1 MYALLLISAILLIIA
16 ATEDNFISMFTATS
30 IILFVVSAIS
40 IIFAPHS
47 NTILNI
53 IIAINVITDI
63 FVITIISYR
72 LYQKAKVKSNIA
84 LHLSASLLYIAMI
97 AINLFKIFDLYKY
110 IIGMNL
116 YLSLMVLSH
125 LLGNFIIKYQKNEK
139 DFDYIVV
146 LGGSMKGIELS
157 ELIKQRMLTSFAYY
171 TTNKSIMIFSGGKS
185 NGDIEEA
192 VAMKN
197 FAIENH
203 IQDTDILL
211 EKLAMNTMQNIEYVK
226 KLIQQQDT
234 DFEDKKIC
242 VITNNFH
249 AFRTKLI
256 CNKMKVNWTVIP
268 TQSNFNSKISTYLI
282 ELLAAIY
289 LDIYLHII
297 MLILI
302 TIIIGLVV

>member
-1 MYALLLISAILLIIA
+1 MYTLLLISAILLIIA
-16 ATEDNFISMFTATS
+16 ATDNFISMFTATS
-30 IILFVVSAIS
+30 IVLFAISAIGL
-40 IIFAPHS
+40 IFAPRS
-47 NTILNI
+47 NIILNTIVT
-53 IIAINVITDI
+53 INVITDVFI
-63 FVITIISYR
+63 LAIISYR
-72 LYQKAKVKSNIA
+72 LYQKAKVKANIA

-116 YLSLMVLSH
+116 YLSLIVLSH
-125 LLGNFIIKYQKNEK
+125 LLGNLIIKYQKIAT

-171 TTNKSIMIFSGGKS
+171 RTNKSIMIFSGGKS
-185 NGDIEEA
+185 NGDIEES

-197 FAIENH
+197 FAVQNN

-226 KLIQQQDT
+226 NLIQQDI
-234 DFEDKKIC
+234 DCDNKKVC

-268 TQSNFNSKISTYLI
+268 AESNLNSKINTYLI

-289 LDIYLHII
+289 LDIILHII
-297 MLILI
+297 MLVII
-302 TIIIGLVV
+302 TIIIGILV

>member
-1 MYALLLISAILLIIA
+1 MYTLLLISAILLIIA
-16 ATEDNFISMFTATS
+16 ATDNFISMFTATS
-30 IILFVVSAIS
+30 IVLFVVGAIS
-40 IIFAPHS
+40 LIFTPHS
-47 NTILNI
+47 NVILNI

-72 LYQKAKVKSNIA
+72 LYQKAKVKANIA
-84 LHLSASLLYIAMI
+84 LHLSASILYIAMI
-97 AINLFKIFDLYKY
+97 IVNLFKIFDLYKY

-125 LLGNFIIKYQKNEK
+125 LLGNLIIKYRKIAT

-157 ELIKQRMLTSFAYY
+157 DLIKQRMLTSFSYY
-171 TTNKSIMIFSGGKS
+171 RTDKSIMIFSGGKS
-185 NGDIEEA
+185 NGDIEES

-197 FAIENH
+197 FAVQNN

-211 EKLAMNTMQNIEYVK
+211 EKLAMNTMQNIEYVRN
-226 KLIQQQDT
+226 LIQQQD
-234 DFEDKKIC
+234 ENCNSKKVC

-249 AFRTKLI
+249 AYRTKLI
-256 CNKMKVNWTVIP
+256 CNKMKVNWTVVPAESNP
-268 TQSNFNSKISTYLI
+268 TSKINTYLI

-289 LDIYLHII
+289 LDILIHIT
-297 MLILI
+297 LIIII
-302 TIIIGLVV
+302 TIIIGRFV

>member
-1 MYALLLISAILLIIA
+1 MYTLLLISAILLIIA
-16 ATEDNFISMFTATS
+16 ATYNFISMFTATS

-40 IIFAPHS
+40 LIFVPHS
-47 NTILNI
+47 NVILNI
-53 IIAINVITDI
+53 IISINVITDI
-63 FVITIISYR
+63 FVLAIISYR
-72 LYQKAKVKSNIA
+72 LYQKAKVKANIA
-84 LHLSASLLYIAMI
+84 LHLSASILYIAMI
-97 AINLFKIFDLYKY
+97 IVNLFKIFDLYKY

-125 LLGNFIIKYQKNEK
+125 LLGNLIIKYQKNGK

-157 ELIKQRMLTSFAYY
+157 ELIKQRMLTSFSYY
-171 TTNKSIMIFSGGKS
+171 RTNKSIMIFSGGKS
-185 NGDIEEA
+185 NGDIEES

-197 FAIENH
+197 FAVQNN

-211 EKLAMNTMQNIEYVK
+211 EKLAMNTMQNIQYVK

-234 DFEDKKIC
+234 DFENKKIC

-302 TIIIGLVV
+302 TIIIELVV

>member
-1 MYALLLISAILLIIA
+1 MYTLLLISAILLIIA
-16 ATEDNFISMFTATS
+16 ATDNFISMFTATS
-30 IILFVVSAIS
+30 IVLFAISAIGLIS
-40 IIFAPHS
+40 APHS
-47 NTILNI
+47 NIILNI

-63 FVITIISYR
+63 FILTIISYR
-72 LYQKAKVKSNIA
+72 LYQKAKVKANIA

-97 AINLFKIFDLYKY
+97 IVNLFKIFDLYKY

-116 YLSLMVLSH
+116 YLSLIVLSH
-125 LLGNFIIKYQKNEK
+125 LLGNLIIKYQKFDT

-185 NGDIEEA
+185 NGDIEES

-211 EKLAMNTMQNIEYVK
+211 EKLAMNTMQNIQYVK

-268 TQSNFNSKISTYLI
+268 TQSNLNSKISTYLI
-282 ELLAAIY
+282 ELSAAIY

-297 MLILI
+297 LLILI

>member
-1 MYALLLISAILLIIA
+1 MYTLLLISAILLIIA
-16 ATEDNFISMFTATS
+16 ATDNFISMFTATS

-40 IIFAPHS
+40 LIFVPHS
-47 NTILNI
+47 NVILNI
-53 IIAINVITDI
+53 IIAINVITDL

-72 LYQKAKVKSNIA
+72 LYQKAKVKANIA

-97 AINLFKIFDLYKY
+97 IVNLFKIFDLYKY

-125 LLGNFIIKYQKNEK
+125 LLGNLIIKYKKNDK

-157 ELIKQRMLTSFAYY
+157 DLIKQRMLTSFSYY

-185 NGDIEEA
+185 NGDIEES

-302 TIIIGLVV
+302 TIIIGIVV

>member
-1 MYALLLISAILLIIA
+1 MYALILISAILLIIA
-16 ATEDNFISMFTATS
+16 ATDNFISMFTATS

-40 IIFAPHS
+40 LIFVPHS
-47 NTILNI
+47 NVILNI
-53 IIAINVITDI
+53 IIANNVITDI

-72 LYQKAKVKSNIA
+72 LYQKAKVKANIA

-97 AINLFKIFDLYKY
+97 IVNLFKIFDLYKY

-125 LLGNFIIKYQKNEK
+125 LLGNLIIKYQKKGK

-171 TTNKSIMIFSGGKS
+171 TTNKSIMILSGGKS
-185 NGDIEEA
+185 NGDIEES

-268 TQSNFNSKISTYLI
+268 TQSNLNSKISTYLI
-282 ELLAAIY
+282 ELSAAIY

>member
-1 MYALLLISAILLIIA
+1 MYTLLLISAILLIIA
-16 ATEDNFISMFTATS
+16 ATDNFISMFTATS

-40 IIFAPHS
+40 LIFSPHS
-47 NTILNI
+47 NVILNI
-53 IIAINVITDI
+53 IIAINIITDL

-72 LYQKAKVKSNIA
+72 LYQKAKVKANIA

-97 AINLFKIFDLYKY
+97 IVNLFKIFDLYKY

-125 LLGNFIIKYQKNEK
+125 LLGNLIIKYQKNDK

-185 NGDIEEA
+185 NGDIEES

>member
-1 MYALLLISAILLIIA
+1 MYTLLLISAILLIIA
-16 ATEDNFISMFTATS
+16 ATDNFISMFTATS
-30 IILFVVSAIS
+30 IVLFAIS
-40 IIFAPHS
+40 TIGLIFAPRS
-47 NTILNI
+47 NIILNTIVT
-53 IIAINVITDI
+53 INVITDVFI
-63 FVITIISYR
+63 LAIISYR
-72 LYQKAKVKSNIA
+72 LYQKAKVKANIA

-116 YLSLMVLSH
+116 YLSLIVLSH
-125 LLGNFIIKYQKNEK
+125 LLGNLIIKYKKTDK

-157 ELIKQRMLTSFAYY
+157 DLIKQRMLTSFAYY
-171 TTNKSIMIFSGGKS
+171 RTNKSIMIFSGGKS
-185 NGDIEEA
+185 NGDIEES

-197 FAIENH
+197 FAVQNN

-211 EKLAMNTMQNIEYVK
+211 EKLAMNTMQNIQYVK

-234 DFEDKKIC
+234 DCDNKKVC

-256 CNKMKVNWTVIP
+256 CNKMKVNWIVVP
-268 TQSNFNSKISTYLI
+268 AESNLNSKINTYLI

-289 LDIYLHII
+289 LDIVLHII
-297 MLILI
+297 TLVIITILI
-302 TIIIGLVV
+302 GIIL

>member
-1 MYALLLISAILLIIA
+1 MYTLLLISAILLIIA
-16 ATEDNFISMFTATS
+16 ATDNFISMFTATS

-40 IIFAPHS
+40 LIFVPHS
-47 NTILNI
+47 NVILNI
-53 IIAINVITDI
+53 IVTINVITDI
-63 FVITIISYR
+63 FVLAIITYR
-72 LYQKAKVKSNIA
+72 LYQKAKVKANIA

-97 AINLFKIFDLYKY
+97 IVNLFKIFDLYKY

-116 YLSLMVLSH
+116 YLSLIVLSH
-125 LLGNFIIKYQKNEK
+125 LLGNLIIKYQKNEK

-171 TTNKSIMIFSGGKS
+171 RTNKSIMIFSGGKS
-185 NGDIEEA
+185 NGDIEES

-197 FAIENH
+197 FAIKNH

-211 EKLAMNTMQNIEYVK
+211 EKLAMNTMQNIQYVK

-234 DFEDKKIC
+234 DFVDKKIC

>member
-1 MYALLLISAILLIIA
+1 MYTLLLISAILLIIA
-16 ATEDNFISMFTATS
+16 ATDNFISMFTATS

-40 IIFAPHS
+40 LIFVPHS
-47 NTILNI
+47 NVILSI

-72 LYQKAKVKSNIA
+72 LYQKAKVKANIA

-97 AINLFKIFDLYKY
+97 IVNLFKIFDPYKY

-116 YLSLMVLSH
+116 YLSLIVLSH
-125 LLGNFIIKYQKNEK
+125 LLGNLIIKYQKFDT

-185 NGDIEEA
+185 NGDIEES

-211 EKLAMNTMQNIEYVK
+211 EKLAMNTMQNIQYVK

-268 TQSNFNSKISTYLI
+268 TESNFNSKISTYLI

-302 TIIIGLVV
+302 TIIIGLVA

>member
-1 MYALLLISAILLIIA
+1 MYTLLLISAILLIIA
-16 ATEDNFISMFTATS
+16 ATDNFISMFTATS

-40 IIFAPHS
+40 LIFVPHS
-47 NTILNI
+47 NVILNI
-53 IIAINVITDI
+53 IVTINVITDI
-63 FVITIISYR
+63 FVLAIISYR
-72 LYQKAKVKSNIA
+72 LYQKAKVKANIS

-97 AINLFKIFDLYKY
+97 IVNLFKIFDLYKY

-125 LLGNFIIKYQKNEK
+125 LLGNLIIKYQKNGK

-185 NGDIEEA
+185 NGDIEES

-234 DFEDKKIC
+234 DFVDKKIC

-268 TQSNFNSKISTYLI
+268 TESNFNSKISTYLI

-289 LDIYLHII
+289 LDIYLHIT

-302 TIIIGLVV
+302 TIIIGLVA

>member
-1 MYALLLISAILLIIA
+1 MYTLLLISAILLIIA
-16 ATEDNFISMFTATS
+16 ATDNFISMFTATS

-40 IIFAPHS
+40 LIFVPHS
-47 NTILNI
+47 NVILNI

-63 FVITIISYR
+63 FVLAIISYR
-72 LYQKAKVKSNIA
+72 LYQKAKVKANIA

-97 AINLFKIFDLYKY
+97 AINLFKIFDPYKY

-125 LLGNFIIKYQKNEK
+125 LLGNLIIKYQKNGK

-185 NGDIEEA
+185 NGDIEES

-226 KLIQQQDT
+226 KLIKQQDT

-302 TIIIGLVV
+302 TILIGIVV

>member
-1 MYALLLISAILLIIA
+1 MYTLLLISAILLIIA
-16 ATEDNFISMFTATS
+16 ATDNFISMFTATS

-40 IIFAPHS
+40 LIFVPHS
-47 NTILNI
+47 NVILNI

-63 FVITIISYR
+63 FVLAIISYR
-72 LYQKAKVKSNIA
+72 LYQKAKVKANIA

-97 AINLFKIFDLYKY
+97 IVNLFKIFDLYKY

-125 LLGNFIIKYQKNEK
+125 LLGNLIIKYQKFDK
-139 DFDYIVV
+139 DFDYIIV

-171 TTNKSIMIFSGGKS
+171 RTNKSIMIFSGGKS
-185 NGDIEEA
+185 NGDIEES

-268 TQSNFNSKISTYLI
+268 TESNFNSKISTYLI

-289 LDIYLHII
+289 LDILLHII
-297 MLILI
+297 LLILI
-302 TIIIGLVV
+302 TILIGIVV

>member
-1 MYALLLISAILLIIA
+1 MYTLLLISAILLIIA
-16 ATEDNFISMFTATS
+16 ATDNFISMFTATS
-30 IILFVVSAIS
+30 IILFVVSAIRM
-40 IIFAPHS
+40 IFAPHS
-47 NTILNI
+47 NVILNI
-53 IIAINVITDI
+53 IIAINVITDL
-63 FVITIISYR
+63 FVLTIITYR
-72 LYQKAKVKSNIA
+72 LYQKAKVKANIA

-97 AINLFKIFDLYKY
+97 IVNLFKIFDLYKY

-125 LLGNFIIKYQKNEK
+125 LLGNLIIKYQKNGK

-157 ELIKQRMLTSFAYY
+157 DLIKQRMLTSFAYY

-185 NGDIEEA
+185 NGDIEES

-268 TQSNFNSKISTYLI
+268 TESNFNSKISTYLI

-302 TIIIGLVV
+302 TILIGIVV

>member
-1 MYALLLISAILLIIA
+1 MYTLLLISAILLIIA
-16 ATEDNFISMFTATS
+16 AADNFISMFTATS
-30 IILFVVSAIS
+30 IVLFAISAIGL
-40 IIFAPHS
+40 IFAPRS
-47 NTILNI
+47 NIILNI

-63 FVITIISYR
+63 FILTIISYR

-116 YLSLMVLSH
+116 YLSLIVLSH
-125 LLGNFIIKYQKNEK
+125 LLGNLIIKYRKIAT

-171 TTNKSIMIFSGGKS
+171 RTNKSIMIFSGGKS
-185 NGDIEEA
+185 NGDIEES

-197 FAIENH
+197 FAVQNN

-226 KLIQQQDT
+226 NLIQQDI
-234 DFEDKKIC
+234 DCDNKKVC

-268 TQSNFNSKISTYLI
+268 AESNLNSKINTYLI
-282 ELLAAIY
+282 ELLAAVY
-289 LDIYLHII
+289 LDIVLHII
-297 MLILI
+297 MLVII
-302 TIIIGLVV
+302 TIIIGILV

>member
-1 MYALLLISAILLIIA
+1 MYTLLLISAILLIIA
-16 ATEDNFISMFTATS
+16 ATNNFISMFTATS

-40 IIFAPHS
+40 LIFAPHS
-47 NTILNI
+47 NVILNI
-53 IIAINVITDI
+53 IIAINVITDL

-72 LYQKAKVKSNIA
+72 LYQKAKVKANIA

-97 AINLFKIFDLYKY
+97 IVNLFKIFDPYKY

-116 YLSLMVLSH
+116 YLSLMVLSD
-125 LLGNFIIKYQKNEK
+125 LLGNLIIKYQKNDT

-157 ELIKQRMLTSFAYY
+157 DLIKQRMLTSFAYY

-185 NGDIEEA
+185 NGNIEES

-211 EKLAMNTMQNIEYVK
+211 EKLAMNTMQNIQYVK
-226 KLIQQQDT
+226 KLIKQQDT

-256 CNKMKVNWTVIP
+256 CNKMKVNWSVIP

-302 TIIIGLVV
+302 TILIGIVV

>member
-1 MYALLLISAILLIIA
+1 MYTLLLISAILLIIA
-16 ATEDNFISMFTATS
+16 ATDNFISMFTATS

-40 IIFAPHS
+40 LIFAPHS
-47 NTILNI
+47 NVILSI
-53 IIAINVITDI
+53 IIAINVITDL
-63 FVITIISYR
+63 FVLAIISYR
-72 LYQKAKVKSNIA
+72 LYQKAKVKANIA

-125 LLGNFIIKYQKNEK
+125 LLGNLIIKYQKFDT
-139 DFDYIVV
+139 DFDYIIV

-185 NGDIEEA
+185 NGDIEES

-211 EKLAMNTMQNIEYVK
+211 EKLAMNTMQNIQYVK

-234 DFEDKKIC
+234 DFEHKKIC

-268 TQSNFNSKISTYLI
+268 TESNFNSKISTYLI

-302 TIIIGLVV
+302 TILIGIVV

>member
-1 MYALLLISAILLIIA
+1 MYTLLLISAILLIIA
-16 ATEDNFISMFTATS
+16 ATDNFISMFTATS

-40 IIFAPHS
+40 LIFTPHS
-47 NTILNI
+47 NVILNI
-53 IIAINVITDI
+53 IIAINVITDL

-72 LYQKAKVKSNIA
+72 LYQKAKVKANIA

-97 AINLFKIFDLYKY
+97 IVNLFKIFDPYKY

-116 YLSLMVLSH
+116 YLSLMVLSD
-125 LLGNFIIKYQKNEK
+125 LLGNLIIKYQKNDT

-185 NGDIEEA
+185 NGDIEES

-234 DFEDKKIC
+234 DFVDKKIC

-268 TQSNFNSKISTYLI
+268 TQSNLNSKISTYLI

-302 TIIIGLVV
+302 TIIIGIVV

>member
-1 MYALLLISAILLIIA
+1 MYTLLLISAILLIIA
-16 ATEDNFISMFTATS
+16 ATDNFISMFTATS
-30 IILFVVSAIS
+30 IVLFVVSAIS
-40 IIFAPHS
+40 LIFVPHS
-47 NTILNI
+47 NVILNI
-53 IIAINVITDI
+53 IVTINVITDI

-72 LYQKAKVKSNIA
+72 LYQKAKVKANIA

-97 AINLFKIFDLYKY
+97 IVNLFKIFDLYKY

-116 YLSLMVLSH
+116 YLSLIVLSH
-125 LLGNFIIKYQKNEK
+125 LLGNLIIKYQKNEK
-139 DFDYIVV
+139 DFDYIIV

-185 NGDIEEA
+185 NGDIEES

-302 TIIIGLVV
+302 TILIGIVV

>member
-1 MYALLLISAILLIIA
+1 MYTLLLISAILLIIA
-16 ATEDNFISMFTATS
+16 ATDNFISMFTATS

-40 IIFAPHS
+40 LIFAPHS
-47 NTILNI
+47 NVILNI
-53 IIAINVITDI
+53 IIAINVITDL

-72 LYQKAKVKSNIA
+72 LYQKAKVKANIA

-97 AINLFKIFDLYKY
+97 IVNLFKIFDPYKY

-125 LLGNFIIKYQKNEK
+125 LLGNLIIKYQKNGK

-185 NGDIEEA
+185 NGDIEES

-297 MLILI
+297 LLILI

>member
-1 MYALLLISAILLIIA
+1 MYTLLLISAILLIIA
-16 ATEDNFISMFTATS
+16 ATDNFISMFTATS
-30 IILFVVSAIS
+30 IILFVVSSIS
-40 IIFAPHS
+40 LIFTPHS
-47 NTILNI
+47 NVILNI
-53 IIAINVITDI
+53 IIANNVITDI

-72 LYQKAKVKSNIA
+72 LYQKAKVKANIA

-97 AINLFKIFDLYKY
+97 IVNLFKIFDPYKY

-125 LLGNFIIKYQKNEK
+125 LLGNLIIKYQKNGK

-171 TTNKSIMIFSGGKS
+171 RTNKSIMIFSGGKS
-185 NGDIEEA
+185 NGDIEES

-211 EKLAMNTMQNIEYVK
+211 EKLAMNTMQNIQYVK

-289 LDIYLHII
+289 LDILLHII
-297 MLILI
+297 LLILI
-302 TIIIGLVV
+302 TIIIGIVV

>member
-1 MYALLLISAILLIIA
+1 MYTLLLISAILLIIA
-16 ATEDNFISMFTATS
+16 ATDNFISMFTATS
-30 IILFVVSAIS
+30 IILFVVSSIS
-40 IIFAPHS
+40 LIFTPHS
-47 NTILNI
+47 NVILNI
-53 IIAINVITDI
+53 IIANNVITDI

-72 LYQKAKVKSNIA
+72 LYQKAKVKANIA

-97 AINLFKIFDLYKY
+97 IVNLFKIFDLYKY

-125 LLGNFIIKYQKNEK
+125 LLGNLIIKYQKNGK

-185 NGDIEEA
+185 NGDIEES

-256 CNKMKVNWTVIP
+256 CNKMKVNWTVVP
-268 TQSNFNSKISTYLI
+268 AESNLNSKISTYLI
-282 ELLAAIY
+282 ELLAAVY
-289 LDIYLHII
+289 LDIVLHII
-297 MLILI
+297 MLLII
-302 TIIIGLVV
+302 TIIIGILV

>member
-1 MYALLLISAILLIIA
+1 MYTLLLISAILLIIA
-16 ATEDNFISMFTATS
+16 ATDNFISMFTATS
-30 IILFVVSAIS
+30 IVLFVVSAIS
-40 IIFAPHS
+40 LIFVPHS
-47 NTILNI
+47 NVILNI

-72 LYQKAKVKSNIA
+72 LYQKAKVKANIA

-97 AINLFKIFDLYKY
+97 IVNLFKIFDLYKY

-125 LLGNFIIKYQKNEK
+125 LLGNLIIKYQKNGK

-185 NGDIEEA
+185 NGDIEES

-268 TQSNFNSKISTYLI
+268 TESNFNSKISTYLI

-302 TIIIGLVV
+302 TIIIGLVA

>member
-1 MYALLLISAILLIIA
+1 MYTLLLISAILLIIA
-16 ATEDNFISMFTATS
+16 ATDNFISMFTATS

-40 IIFAPHS
+40 LIFVPHS
-47 NTILNI
+47 NVILNI
-53 IIAINVITDI
+53 IVTINVITDL
-63 FVITIISYR
+63 FVLAIISYR
-72 LYQKAKVKSNIA
+72 LYQKAKVKANIA
-84 LHLSASLLYIAMI
+84 LHLSGSLLYIAMI
-97 AINLFKIFDLYKY
+97 IVNLFKIFDPYKY

-125 LLGNFIIKYQKNEK
+125 LLGNLIIKYQKNDK

-157 ELIKQRMLTSFAYY
+157 ELIKQRMLTSFSYY

-185 NGDIEEA
+185 NGDIEES

-234 DFEDKKIC
+234 DFENKKIC

-256 CNKMKVNWTVIP
+256 CNKMKVNWSVIP

-302 TIIIGLVV
+302 TILIGIVV

>member
-1 MYALLLISAILLIIA
+1 MYTLLLISAILLIIA
-16 ATEDNFISMFTATS
+16 ATDNFISMFTATS

-40 IIFAPHS
+40 LIFAPHS
-47 NTILNI
+47 NVILNI

-72 LYQKAKVKSNIA
+72 LYQKAKVKANIA

-97 AINLFKIFDLYKY
+97 IVNLFKIFDLYKY

-125 LLGNFIIKYQKNEK
+125 LLGNLIIKCQKNEK

-185 NGDIEEA
+185 NGDIEES

-211 EKLAMNTMQNIEYVK
+211 EKLAMNTMQNIQYVK

-268 TQSNFNSKISTYLI
+268 TESNFNSKISTYLI

-302 TIIIGLVV
+302 TIIIGLVA

>member
-1 MYALLLISAILLIIA
+1 MYTLLLISAILLIIA
-16 ATEDNFISMFTATS
+16 ATDNFISMFTATS

-40 IIFAPHS
+40 LIFTPHS
-47 NTILNI
+47 NVILNI
-53 IIAINVITDI
+53 IIAINVITDL
-63 FVITIISYR
+63 FVLAIISYR
-72 LYQKAKVKSNIA
+72 LYQKAKVKANIA
-84 LHLSASLLYIAMI
+84 LHLSASILYIAMI
-97 AINLFKIFDLYKY
+97 IVNLFKIFDPYKY

-116 YLSLMVLSH
+116 YLSLMALSH
-125 LLGNFIIKYQKNEK
+125 LLGNLIIKYQKNEK
-139 DFDYIVV
+139 DFDYIIV

-185 NGDIEEA
+185 NGDIEES

-211 EKLAMNTMQNIEYVK
+211 EKLAMNTMQNIQYVK

-268 TQSNFNSKISTYLI
+268 TQSNLNSKISTYLI

>member
-1 MYALLLISAILLIIA
+1 MYTLLLISAILLIIA
-16 ATEDNFISMFTATS
+16 ATDNFISMFTATS
-30 IILFVVSAIS
+30 IILFVLSAIS
-40 IIFAPHS
+40 LIFVPHS
-47 NTILNI
+47 NVILNI

-72 LYQKAKVKSNIA
+72 LYQKAKVKANIA

-97 AINLFKIFDLYKY
+97 IVNLFKIFDLYKY

-125 LLGNFIIKYQKNEK
+125 LLGNLIIKYQKNGK

-185 NGDIEEA
+185 NGDIEES

-211 EKLAMNTMQNIEYVK
+211 EKLAMNTMQNIQYVK

-234 DFEDKKIC
+234 DFVDKKIC

>member
-1 MYALLLISAILLIIA
+1 MYTLLLISAILLIIA
-16 ATEDNFISMFTATS
+16 ATDNFISMFTATS
-30 IILFVVSAIS
+30 IVLFAISAIS
-40 IIFAPHS
+40 LIFVPHS
-47 NTILNI
+47 NIILNI
-53 IIAINVITDI
+53 IIAINVITNLFI
-63 FVITIISYR
+63 LAIISYR
-72 LYQKAKVKSNIA
+72 LYQKAKVKANIA

-116 YLSLMVLSH
+116 YLSLIVLSH
-125 LLGNFIIKYQKNEK
+125 LLGNLIIKYKK
-139 DFDYIVV
+139 IATDFDYIVV

-157 ELIKQRMLTSFAYY
+157 DLIKQRMLTSFAYY
-171 TTNKSIMIFSGGKS
+171 RTNKSIMIFSGGKS
-185 NGDIEEA
+185 NGDIEES

-197 FAIENH
+197 FAVQNN

-226 KLIQQQDT
+226 NLIQQDT
-234 DFEDKKIC
+234 EYYNKKVC

-268 TQSNFNSKISTYLI
+268 AESNLNSKINTYLI

-289 LDIYLHII
+289 LDIVLHII
-297 MLILI
+297 MLLII
-302 TIIIGLVV
+302 TIIIGILV

>member
-1 MYALLLISAILLIIA
+1 MYTLLLISAILLIIA
-16 ATEDNFISMFTATS
+16 ATDNFISMFTATS

-40 IIFAPHS
+40 LIFAPHS
-47 NTILNI
+47 NVILNI

-72 LYQKAKVKSNIA
+72 LYQKAKVKANIA
-84 LHLSASLLYIAMI
+84 LHLSASLLYISMI
-97 AINLFKIFDLYKY
+97 IVNLFKIFDLYKY

-125 LLGNFIIKYQKNEK
+125 LLGNLIIKYQKNGK

-185 NGDIEEA
+185 NGDIEES

-234 DFEDKKIC
+234 DFVDKKIC

-268 TQSNFNSKISTYLI
+268 TESNFNSKISTYLI

-289 LDIYLHII
+289 LDIYLHIT

-302 TIIIGLVV
+302 TIIIGLVA

>member
-1 MYALLLISAILLIIA
+1 MYTLLLISAILLIIA
-16 ATEDNFISMFTATS
+16 ATDNFISMFTATS

-40 IIFAPHS
+40 LIFVPHS
-47 NTILNI
+47 NVILN
-53 IIAINVITDI
+53 ALVTINVITDI

-84 LHLSASLLYIAMI
+84 LHLTASILYIAMI
-97 AINLFKIFDLYKY
+97 IVNLFKIFDLYKY

-125 LLGNFIIKYQKNEK
+125 LLGNLIIKYQKNGK
-139 DFDYIVV
+139 NFDYIVV

-185 NGDIEEA
+185 NGDIEES

-302 TIIIGLVV
+302 TIIIGLVA

>member
-16 ATEDNFISMFTATS
+16 ATDNFISMFAATS
-30 IILFVVSAIS
+30 IVLFAIS
-40 IIFAPHS
+40 TIGIIFAPRS
-47 NTILNI
+47 NIILNI
-53 IIAINVITDI
+53 IIAINIITNLFI
-63 FVITIISYR
+63 LTIISYR

-84 LHLSASLLYIAMI
+84 LHLTSSILYIAMI
-97 AINLFKIFDLYKY
+97 IVNLFKIFDLYKY

-125 LLGNFIIKYQKNEK
+125 LLGNLIIKYQKIDT

-157 ELIKQRMLTSFAYY
+157 ELIKQRMFTSFAYY
-171 TTNKSIMIFSGGKS
+171 RTNKSIMIFSGGKS
-185 NGDIEEA
+185 NGDIEES

-197 FAIENH
+197 FAVQNN

-211 EKLAMNTMQNIEYVK
+211 EKLAMNTMQNIQYVK
-226 KLIQQQDT
+226 NLIRQQDT
-234 DFEDKKIC
+234 KCDDKKVC

-256 CNKMKVNWTVIP
+256 CNKMKVNWTVVP
-268 TQSNFNSKISTYLI
+268 AESNLNSKINTYLI

-289 LDIYLHII
+289 LDIVLHII
-297 MLILI
+297 TLVIITILI
-302 TIIIGLVV
+302 GISL

>member
-1 MYALLLISAILLIIA
+1 MYTLLLISAILLIIA
-16 ATEDNFISMFTATS
+16 AADNFISMFTATS
-30 IILFVVSAIS
+30 IVLFAISAIGL
-40 IIFAPHS
+40 IFAPRS
-47 NTILNI
+47 NIILNI

-63 FVITIISYR
+63 FILTIISYR
-72 LYQKAKVKSNIA
+72 LYQKAKVKANIA

-116 YLSLMVLSH
+116 YLSLIVLSH
-125 LLGNFIIKYQKNEK
+125 LLGNLIIKYKKTDK

-171 TTNKSIMIFSGGKS
+171 RTNKSIMIFSGGKS
-185 NGDIEEA
+185 NGDIEES

-197 FAIENH
+197 FAVENN

-226 KLIQQQDT
+226 NLIQQDI
-234 DFEDKKIC
+234 DCDNKKVC

-268 TQSNFNSKISTYLI
+268 AESNLNSKINTYLI

-289 LDIYLHII
+289 LDIVLHII
-297 MLILI
+297 MLLII
-302 TIIIGLVV
+302 TIIIGILV

>member
-1 MYALLLISAILLIIA
+1 MYTLLLISAILLIIA
-16 ATEDNFISMFTATS
+16 ATDNFISMFTATS
-30 IILFVVSAIS
+30 IVLFVVSAIS
-40 IIFAPHS
+40 LIFVPHS
-47 NTILNI
+47 NVILNI
-53 IIAINVITDI
+53 IIANNVITDI

-72 LYQKAKVKSNIA
+72 LYQKAKVKANIA

-97 AINLFKIFDLYKY
+97 IVNLFKIFDLYKY

-125 LLGNFIIKYQKNEK
+125 LLGNLIIKYQKNGK

-185 NGDIEEA
+185 NGDIEES

-268 TQSNFNSKISTYLI
+268 TLSNLNSKISTYLI

-297 MLILI
+297 LLILI

>member
-1 MYALLLISAILLIIA
+1 MYTLLLISAILLIIA
-16 ATEDNFISMFTATS
+16 ATDNFISMFTATS
-30 IILFVVSAIS
+30 IILFVLSAIS
-40 IIFAPHS
+40 LIFVPHS
-47 NTILNI
+47 NVILNI
-53 IIAINVITDI
+53 IIAINVITDL
-63 FVITIISYR
+63 FVLTIISYR
-72 LYQKAKVKSNIA
+72 LYQKAKVKANIA
-84 LHLSASLLYIAMI
+84 LHLSASLLYISMI
-97 AINLFKIFDLYKY
+97 IVNLFKIFDLYKY

-125 LLGNFIIKYQKNEK
+125 LLGNLIIKYQKNGK

-185 NGDIEEA
+185 NGDIEES

-268 TQSNFNSKISTYLI
+268 TQSNLNSKISTYLI

-302 TIIIGLVV
+302 TIIIGIVV

>member
-1 MYALLLISAILLIIA
+1 MYTLLLISAILLIIA
-16 ATEDNFISMFTATS
+16 ATDNFISMFTATS

-40 IIFAPHS
+40 LIFTPHS
-47 NTILNI
+47 NVILNI
-53 IIAINVITDI
+53 IIAINVITDL

-72 LYQKAKVKSNIA
+72 LYQKAKVKANIA
-84 LHLSASLLYIAMI
+84 LHLSASILYIAMI
-97 AINLFKIFDLYKY
+97 IVNLFKIFDLYKY

-125 LLGNFIIKYQKNEK
+125 LLGNLIIKYQKKGK

-185 NGDIEEA
+185 NGDIEES

-211 EKLAMNTMQNIEYVK
+211 EKLAMNTMQNIQYVK

-289 LDIYLHII
+289 LDISLHII
-297 MLILI
+297 LLIIISILI
-302 TIIIGLVV
+302 GLIV